1 MFGDQSREPQSGPV
15 FQAHRDQR
23 ALVIIAH
30 HGPDPVVHRR
40 IDQTSYAKA
49 IIRTVEGQRQAA
61 SCAPR
66 LCKKIELSPARQTE
80 PVVRFHG
87 NAAQGTSWRQGK
99 IDQRLQNGWQR
110 HLIFLSSAPKAARL
124 MTDTVNVP
132 EVFNRKRRRIVRDR
146 AYARANGDDFLS
158 QIMAEE
164 ILERLDV
171 VKRTFRRVLIIG
183 LPADKLRQE
192 LQARGMKVVFA
203 DSSTMIVKSLGGVIC
218 DDDRLPFADHSF
230 DLIINIGSLD
240 TVNDLPGALVLLRR
254 ILVPDGLLLAAM
266 ISAESFPSLKSVIM
280 QAEGDR
286 VSAHIH
292 PQIDVRTAGDL
303 LARAGLTMPVADS
316 DSLRL
321 RYSGLQRLISDIRDV
336 GGSNILSGNVS
347 AIGRNVYNR
356 IRSSFADQVGADG
369 KFSESVAILY
379 LCAWAPHPDQPK
391 PAPRG
396 SGQESLATTLS
407 RRSESETDN

>member
-1 MFGDQSREPQSGPV
+1 
-15 FQAHRDQR
+15 
-23 ALVIIAH
+23 
-30 HGPDPVVHRR
+30 
-40 IDQTSYAKA
+40 
-49 IIRTVEGQRQAA
+49 
-61 SCAPR
+61 
-66 LCKKIELSPARQTE
+66 
-80 PVVRFHG
+80 
-87 NAAQGTSWRQGK
+87 
-99 IDQRLQNGWQR
+99 
-110 HLIFLSSAPKAARL
+110 

-183 LPADKLRQE
+183 LPADKLRQK

-303 LARAGLTMPVADS
+303 LARAGLTLPVADS

-321 RYSGLQRLISDIRDV
+321 KYSGLQRLISDIRDV